1 MRKRISVEEEFQ
13 RDMQDAGFR
22 REYEAL
28 EDEFTLAR
36 ALIKAR
42 TKSKLTQK
50 EVAALMGTTQSAVA
64 RMESGRVG
72 KLEVLQRYAKATG
85 NRLEI
90 RFVPA
95 DKKAAVAK

>member
-1 MRKRISVEEEFQ
+1 MRKKISVEEEFQ